1 MSYIYMF
8 KCRSL
13 LSNFRKFDNY
23 FIIEKKE
30 NYMQNLK
37 KVFQEVIGKLY
48 NFKEFFLNNF
58 SFKSLSILI
67 ELFKDF
73 DQTLRQIKVLSFE
86 VLE

>member
-1 MSYIYMF
+1 MF

-37 KVFQEVIGKLY
+37 KVF
-48 NFKEFFLNNF
+48 
-58 SFKSLSILI
+58 
-67 ELFKDF
+67 
-73 DQTLRQIKVLSFE
+73 
-86 VLE
+86 